1 VLLSLTAIQLRRK
14 LLEERQVLVANH
26 DNKVALITGANQ
38 GIGFA
43 VAQRLAADGMRVLI
57 NGRRADAV
65 AEATRKLIDA
75 GSEAFALAADV
86 SKEDEVARLFAQ
98 IESRF
103 GRIDVVV
110 NNAGI
115 APRLA
120 GRSARVE
127 DTPFENWERTLAVNL
142 SGAFLVSRAAI
153 PLMKRARRGRIIN
166 MSSQSGRM
174 YTGFGSAGYAASKAG
189 LIGFSRVLAGELGE
203 YGITVNCVSP
213 GRIKTAMAATF
224 ANEQEVDRQYIERTP
239 VRRVGSTADVASAV
253 SYLASDAAA
262 FVTGAVIDVTGGFFM
277 P

>member
-1 VLLSLTAIQLRRK
+1 
-14 LLEERQVLVANH
+14 VAR
-26 DNKVALITGANQ
+26 DGGNKVALITGANQ

-57 NGRRADAV
+57 NGRRPEAV
-65 AEATRKLIDA
+65 AEAVRKLADA
-75 GSEAFALAADV
+75 GADAFALAADV
-86 SKEDEVARLFAQ
+86 SEEDEVARVFEE

-103 GRIDVVV
+103 GRLDIVV

-115 APRLA
+115 APRIA

-127 DTPFENWERTLAVNL
+127 DTPLEYWQRTLATNL
-142 SGAFLVSRAAI
+142 TGTFLVSRAAI
-153 PLMKRARRGRIIN
+153 APMKQRRWGRIIN

-174 YTGFGSAGYAASKAG
+174 YTGFGSAAYAASKAG
-189 LIGFSRVLAGELGE
+189 LIGFSRVLAGEVGE

-224 ANEQEVDRQYIERTP
+224 ADEEEVDRQYIVRTP
-239 VRRVGSTADVASAV
+239 VRRVGNTTEVACAV
-253 SYLASDAAA
+253 SFLVSDAAS
-262 FVTGAVIDVTGGFFM
+262 FITGSVMDITGGFFM